1 MSASSATLP
10 EDKAPEAAPGEE
22 KPRLPSREEEGSA
35 PDTDPSLTVIEA
47 THSWW
52 PLVNFAEL
60 WQHREMLY
68 SLTMREIMRR
78 YKQTVLGAVWALF
91 PVFANTALMGFF
103 FRLFLKDTGGMDIVP
118 YIFSGLLPWY
128 LFGNIMSGAAHSV
141 VEHSDLVSRIYF
153 PRLILPLSS
162 IGDRLLDFSIG
173 LLILIPFLLWYG
185 HVPGGDII
193 LLPVIVLG
201 LIITGLGVGL
211 IMGAAAVAYRD
222 VFHALALISQ
232 FWMFA
237 TPGVFYPHHQF
248 KDHWIY
254 PWLPLNP
261 AFGLITNFRG
271 CLTEFGCDYRAL
283 LISLGVGI
291 LLFLIGLFYFQRA
304 ERQFADVI

>member
-1 MSASSATLP
+1 MANSGDEKPKPTTP
-10 EDKAPEAAPGEE
+10 EEAAN
-22 KPRLPSREEEGSA
+22 A
-35 PDTDPSLTVIEA
+35 PDSDPSLTVIDA
-47 THSWW
+47 NHSCW
-52 PLVNFAEL
+52 PLVNVSEL

-68 SLTMREIMRR
+68 SLTLREIMRR

-91 PVFANTALMGFF
+91 PVIANTALMGFF
-103 FRLFLKDTGGMDIVP
+103 FRLFIDRTQGMDIVP

-128 LFGNIMSGAAHSV
+128 LFANIMSGAAHSV

-162 IGDRLLDFSIG
+162 IGDRLLDFG
-173 LLILIPFLLWYG
+173 LGLVILLPFLLVYG
-185 HVPGGDII
+185 HAPGSDII
-193 LLPVIVLG
+193 LLPVVILG

-237 TPGVFYPHHQF
+237 TPGVFYPSDRFQG
-248 KDHWIY
+248 HWIH

-271 CLTEFGCDYRAL
+271 CLTEIGCDYQAL

-291 LLFLIGLFYFQRA
+291 LLFLIGLFYFQRS